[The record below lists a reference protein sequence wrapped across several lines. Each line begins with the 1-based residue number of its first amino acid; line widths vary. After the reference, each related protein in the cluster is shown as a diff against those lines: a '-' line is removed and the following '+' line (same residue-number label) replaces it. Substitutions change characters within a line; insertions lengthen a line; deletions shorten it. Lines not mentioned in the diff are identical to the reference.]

1 MRPVARPTLGRAGAP
16 GGGPVT
22 DIGVA
27 LEAVEASGRGAFR
40 MFLRNKAA
48 VIGLAMF
55 AFIILMTIFGPSIY
69 GTEAGKMIAR
79 PFSPP
84 GDPLAPRL
92 GTDYL
97 GRDILA
103 GIIGGGRTTLV
114 VGAVAASMSM
124 SIGLVVGSLAG
135 YYGRWIDSALMRL
148 TEIFQVLPALLF
160 AMVLVT
166 LLEPSARTVALAIG
180 LVSWPAAARLTR
192 AEFLR
197 VREMEF
203 VKAARA
209 IGCGDIRIMLR
220 TILPNAMPP
229 LLVATTLTVG
239 IAILFEAGL
248 AFLGLGDTSTISWG
262 SMIGNNKGYILEAW
276 WTVTFPGF
284 AIFFTVL
291 SISLIGDGLQDAFNP
306 KLRGR

>member
-1 MRPVARPTLGRAGAP
+1 M
-16 GGGPVT
+16 T
-22 DIGVA
+22 DTGVA
-27 LEAVEASGRGAFR
+27 IDVSASPGRGAFR

-48 VIGLAMF
+48 VVGAVIFLGI
-55 AFIILMTIFGPSIY
+55 AFMTIFGPSLY
-69 GTEAGKMIAR
+69 GVDARKMVVR
-79 PFSPP
+79 PF
-84 GDPLAPRL
+84 L
-92 GTDYL
+92 GPSEADGPMMGSDYL

-103 GIIGGGRTTLV
+103 GFIGGGRTL
-114 VGAVAASMSM
+114 
-124 SIGLVVGSLAG
+124 VGSIAG
-135 YYGRWIDSALMRL
+135 YYGRWIDAALMRL
-148 TEIFQVLPALLF
+148 TELFQTLPTLLF

-166 LLEPSARTVALAIG
+166 MLEPSSRTVALAIG
-180 LVSWPAAARLTR
+180 LVSWPTTARLSR

-197 VREMEF
+197 LREMEF
-203 VKAARA
+203 VKAARSVGA
-209 IGCGDIRIMLR
+209 GDLRIMLR

-239 IAILFEAGL
+239 VAILFEAGL
-248 AFLGLGDTSTISWG
+248 SFLGLGDSSAISWG
-262 SMIGNNKGYILEAW
+262 SMIGNNRGYILEAW